1 MMLLLISSLGPDGK
15 VLELGNLFQP
25 NAYNFMRGAGD
36 RAHWLRVFNLEMQGP
51 EFELPPPI

>member
-1 MMLLLISSLGPDGK
+1 MLLLISSFGPEGK
-15 VLELGNLFQP
+15 ILELGHLFQP

-51 EFELPPPI
+51 EFELPLPI